1 MQNVNRQMRRVYDI
15 ILASKETK
23 NILKGDIKMVRR
35 TYNNFLRAMEIL
47 QNQAYM
53 TPGRAERKTREI
65 FDAVEYDRKIRKVKS
80 TVEDY
85 LVAEINIANNNI

>member
-1 MQNVNRQMRRVYDI
+1 MI
-15 ILASKETK
+15 
-23 NILKGDIKMVRR
+23 RR
-35 TYNNFLRAMEIL
+35 TYNNFLRTMEIL

-53 TPGRAERKTREI
+53 TPGRAERNSREI
-65 FDAVEYDRKIRKVKS
+65 LDEFEYDRKVRKVKS

>member
-1 MQNVNRQMRRVYDI
+1 
-15 ILASKETK
+15 
-23 NILKGDIKMVRR
+23 
-35 TYNNFLRAMEIL
+35 MEIL

-53 TPGRAERKTREI
+53 TQADAERKTRAI
-65 FDAVEYDRKIRKVKS
+65 FDAVEYDRKVRKVKT

>member
-1 MQNVNRQMRRVYDI
+1 MVKKTY
-15 ILASKETK
+15 K
-23 NILKGDIKMVRR
+23 NFM
-35 TYNNFLRAMEIL
+35 YAMEIL

-53 TPGRAERKTREI
+53 TPGQAEERTRQI
-65 FDAVEYDRKIRKVKS
+65 FDWIEYDRKVRKVKT

>member
-1 MQNVNRQMRRVYDI
+1 
-15 ILASKETK
+15 
-23 NILKGDIKMVRR
+23 MVRR
-35 TYNNFLRAMEIL
+35 TYNNFLLAMEIL

-53 TPGRAERKTREI
+53 TQADAEKRTRQI
-65 FDAVEYDRKIRKVKS
+65 FDWVEYDRKVRKVKS

>member
-1 MQNVNRQMRRVYDI
+1 M
-15 ILASKETK
+15 
-23 NILKGDIKMVRR
+23 IKR
-35 TYNNFLRAMEIL
+35 TYKNFMYAMEIL

-53 TPGRAERKTREI
+53 TPGQAEERTRQI
-65 FDAVEYDRKIRKVKS
+65 FDWVEYDRKVRKVKT

>member
-1 MQNVNRQMRRVYDI
+1 
-15 ILASKETK
+15 
-23 NILKGDIKMVRR
+23 MVRR

-53 TPGRAERKTREI
+53 TEGQAEEKTRQI
-65 FDAVEYDRKIRKVKS
+65 FDWVEYDRKVRKVKT

>member
-1 MQNVNRQMRRVYDI
+1 MVKKTY
-15 ILASKETK
+15 K
-23 NILKGDIKMVRR
+23 NFMY
-35 TYNNFLRAMEIL
+35 TMEIL

-53 TPGRAERKTREI
+53 TPGQAEERTRQI
-65 FDAVEYDRKIRKVKS
+65 FDWVEYDRKVRKVKT

>member
-1 MQNVNRQMRRVYDI
+1 
-15 ILASKETK
+15 
-23 NILKGDIKMVRR
+23 MVKR
-35 TYNNFLRAMEIL
+35 TYNNFLRTMEIL

-53 TPGRAERKTREI
+53 TEGQAEERTRQI
-65 FDAVEYDRKIRKVKS
+65 FDWVEYDRKVRKVKS

>member
-1 MQNVNRQMRRVYDI
+1 
-15 ILASKETK
+15 
-23 NILKGDIKMVRR
+23 MVRK
-35 TYNNFLRAMEIL
+35 TYNNFLLAMEIL

-53 TPGRAERKTREI
+53 TEGQAEERTRQI
-65 FDAVEYDRKIRKVKS
+65 FDWVEYDRKVRKVKS

>member
-1 MQNVNRQMRRVYDI
+1 MVKKTY
-15 ILASKETK
+15 K
-23 NILKGDIKMVRR
+23 NFM
-35 TYNNFLRAMEIL
+35 YAMEIL

-53 TPGRAERKTREI
+53 TPGQAEERTRQI
-65 FDAVEYDRKIRKVKS
+65 FDWVEYDRKVRKVKS

>member
-1 MQNVNRQMRRVYDI
+1 
-15 ILASKETK
+15 
-23 NILKGDIKMVRR
+23 MVKR

-53 TPGRAERKTREI
+53 TQAGAERKTGEI
-65 FDAVEYDRKIRKVKS
+65 FDAVEYDRQVRKVKS

-85 LVAEINIANNNI
+85 LTAEINIANNNI

>member
-1 MQNVNRQMRRVYDI
+1 
-15 ILASKETK
+15 
-23 NILKGDIKMVRR
+23 MVKR

-53 TPGRAERKTREI
+53 TQADAEERTRQI
-65 FDAVEYDRKIRKVKS
+65 FDWVEYDRKVRKVKS

>member
-1 MQNVNRQMRRVYDI
+1 
-15 ILASKETK
+15 
-23 NILKGDIKMVRR
+23 MVKR
-35 TYNNFLRAMEIL
+35 TYNNFLRTMEIL

-53 TPGRAERKTREI
+53 TPGQAEERTRQI
-65 FDAVEYDRKIRKVKS
+65 FDWVEYDRKVRKVKT

>member
-1 MQNVNRQMRRVYDI
+1 MVKKTY
-15 ILASKETK
+15 K
-23 NILKGDIKMVRR
+23 NFM
-35 TYNNFLRAMEIL
+35 YAMEIL

-53 TPGRAERKTREI
+53 APGKAEERTRQI
-65 FDAVEYDRKIRKVKS
+65 FDWVEYDRKIRKVKT